1 MSKVIIVQVGW
12 TAESN
17 KPWITADGGTE
28 DRPGTALNI
37 SENASTS
44 GRSGKV
50 TYTQV
55 ESGNRVVVNVNQEGE
70 EAPPPKYT
78 YTIRTNEPD
87 VDFLVYKGEE
97 GSEGFI
103 EIDRVTASTVVD
115 GKYVATFETEE
126 ENGRYRVKPL
136 KSVVDI
142 DIVDFNFSGS
152 TNTSFT
158 KDESS
163 STASFDLRPTD
174 SHIKQAIISTTGW
187 SSTSQVFNAS
197 REVEIE
203 SITSNR
209 VWGEGA
215 IHPIYSAECF
225 QAEDEEEP
233 ECCPGA
239 AYTHID
245 GYDVFGV
252 FKLGVPTTTIAGK
265 VFTKNGKFTADI
277 EYKNTDVFK
286 YVVSTHLLLDVN
298 VFVGGENSRYYG
310 FKVRRDD
317 PVVGEMLS
325 NGCVPEFTWKNTDG
339 NDRTARVFMIKDDEY
354 AYWVMCIENED
365 DFPDSGGVHYH
376 YCGAYLSAGTDSI
389 SFEKNG
395 GEITIPVSAC
405 SIDAEWTIP
414 ANDYWSGNEVD
425 TGKTKDETDKL
436 DIGFGYNMLSGYDNV
451 TFDETYGDFEWDGGS
466 SSGSVILEVG
476 ENETGQEVT
485 DVLRIVN
492 GGRENEC
499 CMGSFDVAFT
509 QAPGSPE
516 SAKWYW
522 AFRITK
528 PAGVTATSVPHVV
541 VENELGTEVFNEQ
554 WVHIGERIQ
563 VSEAIVPAGAPTP
576 GSYTIRIDGFE
587 DSVIN
592 TSESAVSFENG
603 VSAIT
608 LNNSATPPTFTVD
621 RKPYTPVTVKTI
633 TVSADCK
640 MIGSANGGIQPS
652 TDANAATDIPLEVVA
667 SCNEWEAEVVNA
679 TSPDWLSISKNGNN
693 LVLNFTRA
701 NDKENDR
708 QWENKNVKIT
718 CSCNTGVVFETTKH
732 VVVYRESIPYDGQFF
747 VSGRSDFYDANIVP
761 TDDYAERRQRYLFT
775 PTEMSPFDFMSG
787 TSTGTTLI
795 PAVTYLDDLKIYP
808 NVVFYDARTP
818 MEDYSYVSKYDK
830 LHLYDVVYYKNGVLY
845 HSVEQLTD
853 STVTNNAGGGWSGFN
868 QAIGMGGT
876 GLTFTVSKGNGSVN
890 MVMGGFNNSTA
901 ISSAVTES
909 GFAGYELRTGALN
922 AGNSANSFSVKY
934 EIAGIPG
941 GTWPDGIMP
950 MFLRT
955 SDYDVVVSDPQFSS
969 NGTGIVEIVTI
980 DGVEYYLI
988 HDYSKV
994 TVTPKDNNGEG

>member
-37 SENASTS
+37 SENATTS
-44 GRSGKV
+44 ERNGKV
-50 TYTQV
+50 TYTQA

-70 EAPPPKYT
+70 EVPPPKYT

-103 EIDRVTASTVVD
+103 EIERVTASTVVD

-126 ENGRYRVKPL
+126 EDGRYRVKPL

-142 DIVDFNFSGS
+142 DIVDFDFSDS

-158 KDESS
+158 ETVSS
-163 STASFDLRPTD
+163 STASFDLRPND
-174 SHIKQAIISTTGW
+174 SHAKQAIISTTGW

-215 IHPIYSAECF
+215 VSPILSAECF
-225 QAEDEEEP
+225 LAEDEEEP
-233 ECCPGA
+233 ECCSESSD
-239 AYTHID
+239 THIVR
-245 GYDVFGV
+245 YDVWGR
-252 FKLGVPTTTIAGK
+252 LSIGVPSTSIAGK

-298 VFVGGENSRYYG
+298 IFVATENSRYYG

-317 PVVGEMLS
+317 PVVEEMLS
-325 NGCVPEFTWKNTDG
+325 NGCLPEFTWKNTDG
-339 NDRTARVFMIKDDEY
+339 NNRSAEGFMIKDDEY
-354 AYWVMCIENED
+354 AYFVICIENED
-365 DFPDSGGVHYH
+365 DFPDSSGVHYH

-405 SIDAEWTIP
+405 SIEAEGTIP
-414 ANDYWSGNEVD
+414 AGDYWSGSEVD
-425 TGKTKDETDKL
+425 TSKTKDETDKL
-436 DIGFGYNMLSGYDNV
+436 DLGFASDMLSGYDNV
-451 TFDETYGDFEWDGGS
+451 TIDETYGDFKWSGGS
-466 SSGSVILEVG
+466 SSGSVLLEVG
-476 ENETGQEVT
+476 ENKTGQEVT
-485 DVLRIVN
+485 DTLRIVN
-492 GGRENEC
+492 GGREDDC
-499 CMGSFDVAFT
+499 CMGTFDVAFT
-509 QAPGSPE
+509 QAQGSPE

-528 PAGVTATSVPHVV
+528 PAGITATSVPHVV
-541 VENELGTEVFNEQ
+541 VENESGTEVFNEQ

-563 VSEAIVPAGAPTP
+563 VGETRVPAGVPAPGP
-576 GSYTIRIDGFE
+576 YTIMIDGFE

-592 TSESAVSFENG
+592 TSESGVSFENG

-608 LNNSATPPTFTVD
+608 LDNSSTPPTFRVV
-621 RKPYTPVTVKTI
+621 RREQTPESVKTI

-640 MIGSANGGIQPS
+640 MIGSVNGGIQPS
-652 TDANAATDIPLEVVA
+652 TDANAATDVPISVVA
-667 SCNEWEAEVVNA
+667 TCNEWKAEVTNA
-679 TSPDWLSISKNGNN
+679 TNKDWLSISKNGNN
-693 LVLNFTRA
+693 LVLNFTRV
-701 NDKENDR
+701 NDNENDR
-708 QWENKNVKIT
+708 QWEGKNVKIT
-718 CSCNTGVVFETTKH
+718 CSCNTGVVFETAKY
-732 VVVYRESIPYDGQFF
+732 VWVYREAIPYDGDFF
-747 VSGRSDFYDANIVP
+747 VSGRSDFYDDNVP
-761 TDDYAERRQRYLFT
+761 EGDYADRRQRYLFT

-787 TSTGTTLI
+787 TSTATTLI
-795 PAVTYLDDLKIYP
+795 PAVTYLDDLKIHP
-808 NVVFYDARTP
+808 NVVFYDARKDGV
-818 MEDYSYVSKYDK
+818 DYNYANKYDK

-845 HSVEQLTD
+845 HSVEKLTNG
-853 STVTNNAGGGWSGFN
+853 TITNNAGSNWAEFN
-868 QAIGMGGT
+868 EAIGSGST

-890 MVMGGFNNSTA
+890 MVMGGFNGSHA
-901 ISSAVTES
+901 ISTEVLEGVS
-909 GFAGYELRTGALN
+909 GDSLRSGAIN
-922 AGNSANSFSVKY
+922 RTSANTFSVKY
-934 EIAGIPG
+934 EIGGIPG
-941 GTWPDGIMP
+941 GVWPDGIMP
-950 MFLRT
+950 LFLRT
-955 SDYDVVVSDPQFSS
+955 SDYDVVINDPQLSG
-969 NGTGIVEIVTI
+969 NGTDIVEIVTI

-988 HDYSKV
+988 HNYSKV
-994 TVTPKDNNGEG
+994 TVTPKGNNGEG